1 MASPAEQQAP
11 GTAVAAELAE
21 VRAQLREAT
30 ETIEA
35 IRRGGVDSLVIGPPG
50 QEQVYSL
57 TSADRTYRLLVQ
69 TMNEGAATVSP
80 RGVILDANQ
89 RLAAMSGRPVTGL
102 VGTPVLDLATAPSR
116 DELARLLD
124 LGAGDGSR
132 GEIELSR
139 PGGAAVP
146 ALLAASAFSLDGMMV
161 RCLILTDLTAQRAA
175 EQEAATAREEI
186 RAAAAYNRNLI
197 EASPD
202 PLIMI
207 GPDGAI
213 TDVNTAAERATGQP
227 RAGLLGQDF
236 SGLFTDPSRARAGY
250 EEAFRDGSIR
260 DYALDLRH
268 RGGHAT
274 PVLYNA
280 SVYRDPSGRPL
291 GVFAAVRDV
300 TGIRR
305 TEGALRESEARLR
318 TVFDNAPAG
327 MYDLTPSGEFARV
340 NPRFCEI
347 TGYSAEELVAL
358 PVRSIVHPD
367 DLDLDLADTA
377 RMLAGEISSYTV
389 VKRYLRRGGG
399 VVWAEVN
406 RAMVRAPDGSPRL
419 IVGVVRDLTA
429 QREAEAQLRAL
440 TAELEARVEQRT
452 DQLLRANE
460 NLRAFTYSVSHD
472 LRAPLRALSGF
483 SEALAD
489 EYSGRL
495 DEAGLGYL
503 HRIMAASERMAAL
516 IDDLLQ
522 LSRVSRAEISLEP
535 VDLSADVAEIA
546 AELAAG
552 SPGRQVR
559 FRIQPGVR
567 ALADRVLIRTVLQNL
582 IENAWKFTARRD
594 GALIEFGTTAAGAG
608 GSGAG
613 GSGAGGTAGA
623 GSGTRICCYVRDN
636 GAGFDPAYAG
646 KLFQPFQRLHAAADF
661 PGTGIGLASAR
672 QIVERHGGRI
682 WAEGTEGD
690 GAAFYITLD
699 AAGSP

>member
-1 MASPAEQQAP
+1 M
-11 GTAVAAELAE
+11 AAELAE

-80 RGVILDANQ
+80 RGVILDANP
-89 RLAAMSGRPVTGL
+89 RLAAMSGRAVTDL

-124 LGAGDGSR
+124 LGAGGGSR
-132 GEIELSR
+132 GEIELSG
-139 PGGAAVP
+139 PGGAAGP

-175 EQEAATAREEI
+175 EQEAAMAREEI
-186 RAAAAYNRNLI
+186 RAAAAHNRNLI

-236 SGLFTDPSRARAGY
+236 SGLFTDPQRARAGY
-250 EEAFRDGSIR
+250 EGAFRDGSVR
-260 DYALDLRH
+260 DYALELRH
-268 RGGHAT
+268 RDGHAT
-274 PVLYNA
+274 PMPVLYNA

-305 TEGALRESEARLR
+305 TEAALRESEARLR
-318 TVFDNAPAG
+318 AVFDNAPAG
-327 MYDLTPSGEFARV
+327 MYDLTPSGEFVRV

-358 PVRSIVHPD
+358 PLGSIVHPD
-367 DLDLDLADTA
+367 DLALDLAGTA
-377 RMLAGEISSYTV
+377 RMLAGEISSYPV
-389 VKRYLRRGGG
+389 VKRYLRKGGG

-419 IVGVVRDLTA
+419 IVGVARDLTA
-429 QREAEAQLRAL
+429 QREAEAQVRAL

-452 DQLLRANE
+452 EQLQRANE

-472 LRAPLRALSGF
+472 LRAPLRTLSGF

-489 EYSGRL
+489 DYSGHL

-546 AELAAG
+546 ADLAAG

-559 FRIQPGVR
+559 FRVQPGVR

-582 IENAWKFTARRD
+582 VENAWKFTARRD
-594 GALIEFGTTAAGAG
+594 GALIEFGTAAAGAG

-613 GSGAGGTAGA
+613 GAAGA

-646 KLFQPFQRLHAAADF
+646 KLFQPFQRLHAVADF

-682 WAEGTEGD
+682 WAEGSEGE
-690 GAAFYITLD
+690 GAAFYFTLD